1 MIICSISLI
10 IKKCKSKPQWS
21 HPLIITII
29 KKTKKKIKAYKDP
42 EKGEL
47 DMVGNNVNQHGHY
60 RKQYGSSSKHWKWNG
75 TRFISKGNEI
85 NISKKYP
92 HSHIY
97 WSTYQNIQGIESK
110 EYHVKWHKSDVEG
123 QITCSHTFVEVK
135 KKLTSQKRVE

>member
-1 MIICSISLI
+1 MDIIENSMEVPQNTENGMT
-10 IKKCKSKPQWS
+10 KPS
-21 HPLIITII
+21 
-29 KKTKKKIKAYKDP
+29 
-42 EKGEL
+42 
-47 DMVGNNVNQHGHY
+47 
-60 RKQYGSSSKHWKWNG
+60 